1 MQTAADLAS
10 QYAAALAAHG
20 RGDCALAAQLYRAV
34 VALAPAFAE
43 GHCNLGTALLRLQ
56 RPEEAVASYRAA
68 LDADPFLDGAHG
80 PLGMALSVL
89 GAHGEA
95 QGHLEIALES
105 DPADA
110 DLNFH
115 LAESLNAQGLAEAA
129 FERYEKALA
138 AAPDHELAATAFG
151 GALRSAGK
159 PHRSIAVL
167 RAALERLPDSFQL
180 RFQFA
185 ASLLEAE
192 RDAEALP
199 ILEQLVAQS
208 DQPSVVNNLALAQA
222 RSGDGR
228 KAVRTIRALLERL
241 PDYAGGWNTLG
252 MLHFNLGDEHDAA
265 RAFEKATE
273 CAPDEPD
280 GYVNLAGCL
289 IQRRDRMGALRCL
302 ERATV
307 LCGPQPLKLLAI
319 AEQFATLDEVKP
331 SLPLYRRVLE
341 LDPANRQAASRL
353 LHLTLASCDWSDYD
367 GLVGQTLARVKAAMA
382 EGRPLPYVIF
392 NLLALPVTHEFVQA
406 AARHQAE
413 TIRTEAE
420 AQDPG
425 APAFVHARRRR
436 PRIRVGYLLPYT
448 YFHSMPLVLQE
459 IARGH
464 DRDDFEVNGYCISRD
479 LGTPFSQ
486 GFRAVFDRFRDLAGA
501 NRRAAARAI
510 HEDGVDILIDTTGHT
525 PISCLPVMA
534 LRPAPVQAHA
544 IGFGLSTGA
553 DYIDYL
559 VSDRAF
565 IPPEEKACVREAL
578 VYMPDCF
585 LPAFA
590 QPQEADQLGRG
601 FWRLPED
608 GVVFA
613 NFNEPV
619 KFEPRLFDLWMRILK
634 GAPGSVLWLGSWHRV
649 TAEALRREAARRGV
663 DPERIVFAPIVKH
676 HAHTRRLPLADVA
689 LDNLSHGG
697 GITTIDALSG
707 GVPVLTLRGATP
719 QTRLGA
725 TLCQAARFP
734 DLIVDTVE
742 QYEAAAIALAQD
754 PARRAALRA
763 KLLANRAT
771 APLFD
776 IDRYRHHLESAY
788 RTMWTRWLS
797 GEPPATFDVAPLS

>member
-1 MQTAADLAS
+1 MQAAADLAS
-10 QYAAALAAHG
+10 LYAAALDAHAG
-20 RGDCALAAQLYRAV
+20 GDSARAVQLYRDVVAV
-34 VALAPAFAE
+34 VPSFAE
-43 GHCNLGTALLRLQ
+43 AHCNLGTALLTLQ
-56 RPEEAVASYRAA
+56 RPQEAVASYRAA
-68 LDADPFLDGAHG
+68 LEADPFLAGAHG

-89 GAHGEA
+89 GAHREA
-95 QGHLEIALES
+95 QGHLEIAL
-105 DPADA
+105 DDDAGNADF
-110 DLNFH
+110 NFH
-115 LAESLNAQGLAEAA
+115 LAESLGALGQQVAS
-129 FERYEKALA
+129 FERYEATLA
-138 AAPDHELAATAFG
+138 AAPEHEMAAMAYG
-151 GALRSAGK
+151 AALRGAGK
-159 PHRSIAVL
+159 PHRSVAVL
-167 RAALERLPDSFQL
+167 TAALARLPDSFEL
-180 RFQFA
+180 RFQLA
-185 ASLLEAE
+185 ASLLEAD

-199 ILEQLVAQS
+199 ILEQLADVS
-208 DQPSVVNNLALAQA
+208 DQPSIVNNLALAQA
-222 RSGDGR
+222 RSGEGR
-228 KAVRTIRALLERL
+228 KAIVTIRTLLERT
-241 PDYAGGWNTLG
+241 PGYAGGWNTLG
-252 MLHFNLGDEHDAA
+252 TLHFNLGDEHDAV
-265 RAFEKATE
+265 RAFEKAIE
-273 CAPDEPD
+273 CAPEEVD

-307 LCGPQPLKLLAI
+307 LCGPHPHRLLAI

-341 LDPANRQAASRL
+341 LEPTNRQAASRL

-367 GLVGQTLARVKAAMA
+367 GLVGQTLARVKEAMA

-413 TIRTEAE
+413 TIRAEAE

-425 APAFVHARRRR
+425 APAFVHARRGR

-459 IARGH
+459 LARGH
-464 DRDDFEVNGYCISRD
+464 GRDDFEVYGYCISRD

-486 GFRAVFDRFRDLAGA
+486 GFRAAFDRFRDLAGS
-501 NRRAAARAI
+501 NRRASARAI
-510 HEDGVDILIDTTGHT
+510 HEDEIDILVDTTGHT

-590 QPQEADQLGRG
+590 QPQETDQLGRA
-601 FWRLPED
+601 FWNLPED
-608 GVVFA
+608 GAVFA

-619 KFEPRLFDLWMRILK
+619 KFEPRLFDLWMRILS
-634 GAPGSVLWLGSWHRV
+634 GAPGSVLWLGSWHRI
-649 TAEALRREAARRGV
+649 TAETLRREAARRGV
-663 DPERIVFAPIVKH
+663 DPERIVFAPIVRH

-707 GVPVLTLRGATP
+707 GVPVLTLRGTTP

-734 DLIVDTVE
+734 DLIVDDIE
-742 QYEAAAIALAQD
+742 QYEAAAIALAHD

-776 IDRYRHHLESAY
+776 IGRYRHHLESAY
-788 RTMWTRWLS
+788 RTMWTRWLA
-797 GEPPATFDVAPLS
+797 GDPPTTFDVKPLS